1 MPIVE
6 AVPVKGARPCR
17 ASNPQRGSIEPAPS
31 PAFRPPL
38 RRRPGR
44 SAPRLY
50 NPAKKEMH
58 LRQEGPF
65 LDASGCMSCSLVPRP
80 GVPVDGYLFGL
91 NTVLGPIVTLPY
103 DDPELLAAGRALGAG
118 TLRWPGGAVANF
130 WSIKDCNYAASAISD
145 WRDRYDAV
153 SRRPGGTFSPLNF
166 WSGVGS
172 AALGARPPV
181 WVLNVHTLD
190 GDEML
195 AQVDLLHEQAR
206 RPAQSVNLALWLMS
220 VLTTVAG
227 CAGGE
232 NRAGERAEL
241 QEVQLGLHRR
251 PGDPDVRVH
260 GKDRAALSTHTRAV
274 SSGADWRRVGQHGLE
289 PRARP
294 PRSPLRRSR

>member
-1 MPIVE
+1 
-6 AVPVKGARPCR
+6 
-17 ASNPQRGSIEPAPS
+17 
-31 PAFRPPL
+31 
-38 RRRPGR
+38 
-44 SAPRLY
+44 
-50 NPAKKEMH
+50 
-58 LRQEGPF
+58 
-65 LDASGCMSCSLVPRP
+65 MSCSLVPRP

-91 NTVLGPIVTLPY
+91 NSILGPIVTLPY

-118 TLRWPGGAVANF
+118 TLRWPGGTVANF
-130 WSIKDCNYAASAISD
+130 WSIKDCNYAASAISS
-145 WRDRYDAV
+145 WKDRYDAV
-153 SRRPGGTFSPLNF
+153 SQRPGGTFSPLNF

-206 RPAQSVNLALWLMS
+206 RPAQSVSLHALWLMS

-227 CAGGE
+227 GAGGE

-241 QEVQLGLHRR
+241 REVQLGLHRR
-251 PGDPDVRVH
+251 PGEPDVRVH

-274 SSGADWRRVGQHGLE
+274 SSGADWRRVGQH
-289 PRARP
+289 
-294 PRSPLRRSR
+294 